1 MDGDD
6 APVAVPHLFENEVR
20 EFRETLERGGL
31 QPALRLL
38 NGRTPHRFTGVFRFD
53 GDMLRNVVLVDK
65 WEPEVVRGADVP
77 LAQAYCAHLHR
88 SGGAVEVRDGAADAR
103 FPWMQQSPIVS
114 YCGAVILDD
123 DGGHWGAL
131 CHFDMSRCES
141 KKSDL
146 PLLEAAAGLI
156 YRLASAASG
165 GA

>member
-6 APVAVPHLFENEVR
+6 SPVAVANLFENEVR
-20 EFRETLERGGL
+20 EFRETLDREGL

-53 GDMLRNVVLVDK
+53 GDILRNVVLVDK
-65 WEPEVVRGADVP
+65 WAPAVVRGDDVP

-88 SGGAVEVRDGAADAR
+88 SGGAVEVTDGPADAR

-114 YCGAVILDD
+114 YCGAVILDE
-123 DGGHWGAL
+123 DGRRWGAL
-131 CHFDMSRCES
+131 CHFDISRCES

-156 YRLASAASG
+156 YASAHAASR
-165 GA
+165 AP